1 MYKQYHPIILIFLLV
16 FLAQNAFAQETFLRR
31 NLPMHSADIK
41 RISIDAQGRYLL
53 SASLDKTAKLW
64 DAHTGTLLQTYRV
77 PISQGNDGQL
87 YAAALAPDARVVA
100 LGGWTGYDVENSHS
114 IYLLNR
120 QTGQILH
127 RITGL
132 PNVIYDLEFSPDGRY
147 LVAALGGKN
156 GLRVYN
162 TQNWQVQASLTG
174 YGDNSYNIAF
184 APTGQLA
191 SVCYD
196 GYVRLYNAQFQLQQ
210 EQKLGNQPYSLAF
223 SPDGTKLAIGFA
235 DSPNIQVLD
244 ARSLALLYQ
253 PDITGA
259 TTVGNHV
266 GAAITFSPDGNELW
280 AGGFYSQYHEGHWWN
295 QIRRWA
301 RAGRGSYQDFGATD
315 NSISDLKTLP
325 NGELWVAGFAP
336 DLARFAPDGNKLF
349 YQKHDNLN
357 FGAKDRT
364 HLQLKATGQEVGFT
378 PYEQTALSFSVAER
392 RLSKQSLGGQSFVE
406 NKAGIGLSNWN
417 DSYSP
422 LLNGQKLNFLEQY
435 ETSWCVDIAQTSF
448 VLGAD
453 WYLYAADAQGKMLWK
468 TPTQAVVWA
477 VNITDN
483 QQAVVAAMGDGTI
496 RWYRLSDGQ
505 LLLTLYVHATTQQW
519 VLWTPSGYYDASAGA
534 EDFLG
539 WHLNQG
545 QSPMFYPISKFRNT
559 FYRPD
564 VIDRI
569 LDTYDEAQA
578 VEQANSLNNRKK
590 VSTDVVQMLPPTV
603 TIVSHANNQAVSNTN
618 LTLKYTLNSPNAEP
632 IIGVQAYVDGRP
644 VAVERGMKPTFSIN
658 ITIPPRDSKVSIIA
672 ENRFG
677 YSEPSIIT
685 LRWNGKTE
693 SAVPKPKLYI
703 LSIGVSDYVKKEYKL
718 DYPAKDAT
726 DFVNALKEQQEKLY
740 DVVEVKLLTN
750 QVATKDNILEGLEWL
765 QKQTT
770 SKDIAMLFLAGHGTN
785 DNTNNF
791 YFMPHNAEEQSLKR
805 TCVSGADIGSTV
817 QAIAGKILVFTDAC
831 HSGNVFGLK
840 RSPNVD
846 ILINE
851 LSSAENG
858 AIVFTSSTAKQS
870 SLESSTWNN
879 GAFTKALVEGI
890 RGSADKSQRG
900 YISVKSL
907 DAYIA
912 ERVKELTKG
921 QQAPVTLY
929 PKGGTSD
936 FPIAVGR

>member
-1 MYKQYHPIILIFLLV
+1 M
-16 FLAQNAFAQETFLRR
+16 
-31 NLPMHSADIK
+31 
-41 RISIDAQGRYLL
+41 
-53 SASLDKTAKLW
+53 
-64 DAHTGTLLQTYRV
+64 
-77 PISQGNDGQL
+77 
-87 YAAALAPDARVVA
+87 
-100 LGGWTGYDVENSHS
+100 
-114 IYLLNR
+114 
-120 QTGQILH
+120 
-127 RITGL
+127 
-132 PNVIYDLEFSPDGRY
+132 
-147 LVAALGGKN
+147 
-156 GLRVYN
+156 
-162 TQNWQVQASLTG
+162 
-174 YGDNSYNIAF
+174 
-184 APTGQLA
+184 
-191 SVCYD
+191 
-196 GYVRLYNAQFQLQQ
+196 
-210 EQKLGNQPYSLAF
+210 
-223 SPDGTKLAIGFA
+223 
-235 DSPNIQVLD
+235 
-244 ARSLALLYQ
+244 
-253 PDITGA
+253 GA
-259 TTVGNHV
+259 MN
-266 GAAITFSPDGNELW
+266 
-280 AGGFYSQYHEGHWWN
+280 
-295 QIRRWA
+295 
-301 RAGRGSYQDFGATD
+301 
-315 NSISDLKTLP
+315 
-325 NGELWVAGFAP
+325 
-336 DLARFAPDGNKLF
+336 
-349 YQKHDNLN
+349 
-357 FGAKDRT
+357 
-364 HLQLKATGQEVGFT
+364 
-378 PYEQTALSFSVAER
+378 
-392 RLSKQSLGGQSFVE
+392 
-406 NKAGIGLSNWN
+406 
-417 DSYSP
+417 
-422 LLNGQKLNFLEQY
+422 
-435 ETSWCVDIAQTSF
+435 
-448 VLGAD
+448 
-453 WYLYAADAQGKMLWK
+453 
-468 TPTQAVVWA
+468 
-477 VNITDN
+477 
-483 QQAVVAAMGDGTI
+483 
-496 RWYRLSDGQ
+496 
-505 LLLTLYVHATTQQW
+505 
-519 VLWTPSGYYDASAGA
+519 PSGYYDASAGA

-545 QSPMFYPISKFRNT
+545 QDQSPMFYPISKFRNT

-569 LDTYDEAQA
+569 LVTYDEAQA

-603 TIVSHANNQAVSNTN
+603 TIVSHANNQAVNTTN
-618 LTLKYTLNSPNAEP
+618 LTLRYTLNSPNAEP
-632 IIGVQAYVDGRP
+632 IIGVQAYIDGRP

-658 ITIPPRDSKVSIIA
+658 ITIPPRDCKVSIIA

-693 SAVPKPKLYI
+693 SSVPKPRLYI
-703 LSIGVSDYVKKEYKL
+703 LSIGVSEYVKKEFKL

-750 QVATKDNILEGLEWL
+750 QAATKDNILEGLEWL

-791 YFMPHNAEEQSLKR
+791 YFMPYNAEEQSLKR

-890 RGSADKSQRG
+890 KGSADKSQRG

-907 DAYIA
+907 DAYIS

-929 PKGGTSD
+929 PKGGTAD